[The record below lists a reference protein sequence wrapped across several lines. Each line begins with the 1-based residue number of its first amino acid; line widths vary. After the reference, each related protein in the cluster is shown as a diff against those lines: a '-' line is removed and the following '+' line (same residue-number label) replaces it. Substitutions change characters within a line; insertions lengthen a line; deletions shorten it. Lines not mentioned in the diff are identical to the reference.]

1 MKFIS
6 PDILPNH
13 PADSMP
19 EEIFSFLPLY
29 QFLIARKDEERV
41 VVREIYLALIKELD
55 RRPDLMG
62 NIDISSEPFQK
73 DSLILDMIYAIT
85 SNIVHATEDNLWALA
100 LPLSIGPFYGT
111 DFIAKLIINKKNN
124 ICNLEEQEE
133 PEHDIRRISFMYATI
148 LEKIYLYKSV
158 LSNSL
163 VLKLFNKDTNVNEY
177 YEAKIDTSFLNV
189 IAKQNLPRPDLN
201 KVEQLNTDE
210 DLIGYLTSVIPLDLF
225 RFEGFNVLTLTDITE
240 QHALS
245 IIKNTILIMDEES
258 KDICEQDI
266 SDALHTLAKT
276 SLLNFSLIPLIIL
289 NDKPVFDFGE
299 MAKTLISPL
308 LDSVDPLLEEEVY
321 QFMHH
326 PEPLLISDVS
336 AIDNVNVSPFL
347 KTVLEKTGVESIALM
362 PLFYNKQLI
371 GVIEISSKIKGALTE
386 TEMRNLKPAFP
397 FLSQLLKYAVE
408 AINNKISLVVN
419 EKFTAIQ
426 TAVAW
431 KFNEAAW
438 AYLKNKPTDQ
448 SRVEIEPVLFTHLYP
463 LYGAIDI
470 RNSSIERN
478 KALKQDL
485 DFQLNLLSDTLAVLK
500 ADLNLSILDE
510 VSYRIGKWIAV
521 QDNTHAGEH
530 LISQYLESE
539 VTPFM
544 EHVSSQYPG
553 SKAAIN
559 IYMEAIDP
567 VQGYAYKHRRELE
580 ESMEM
585 ITKTI
590 SLYLDLMN
598 QEMQKAYP
606 CYFDK
611 FRTDGIEYDIYIGQ
625 SIRPNVPFDMMYLKN
640 LRFMQL
646 SSMAGIYK
654 QLFSMLPQMPHRL
667 QTTQLIYVNSDP
679 IDISFRMD
687 EKRFDVEGGYNIR
700 YQMIKKRIDKVHVRD
715 TGERLTQPGTIA
727 IVYSG
732 NADVKEYVSY
742 IDYLRECRI
751 LAGDIEFLQLEELQ
765 GVGGLRAL
773 RIAIDV
779 EEQETGHEQ

>member
-6 PDILPNH
+6 PDTLYDRLSN
-13 PADSMP
+13 SMP
-19 EEIFSFLPLY
+19 EEVFSFMPLY
-29 QFLIARKDEERV
+29 QFLVDRQDEERV
-41 VVREIYLALIKELD
+41 VVREFYMALIKELD
-55 RRPDLMG
+55 RRPELKG
-62 NIDISSEPFQK
+62 NIDISSEPFQN
-73 DSLILDMIYAIT
+73 DSLILDMIYTIT
-85 SNIVHATEDNLWALA
+85 SNIVHASEDDLWALA
-100 LPLSIGPFYGT
+100 LPVSIGPFYGT
-111 DFIAKLIINKKNN
+111 DFIAKLIINKNNN

-133 PEHDIRRISFMYATI
+133 SEHDNRRIAFMYATI
-148 LEKIYLYKSV
+148 LEKIYLHKSV

-163 VLKLFNKDTNVNEY
+163 VLKVLNKKSNVNEY

-189 IAKQNLPRPDLN
+189 VATQDLPSLDLN
-201 KVEQLNTDE
+201 KLRQLTADNDIV
-210 DLIGYLTSVIPLDLF
+210 DYLTSVIPLDLF
-225 RFEGFNVLTLTDITE
+225 RFEGFNVFTLTDITE
-240 QHALS
+240 QHGLS
-245 IIKNTILIMDEES
+245 IIKNTILVMDKHNRE
-258 KDICEQDI
+258 IYEQDI
-266 SDALHTLAKT
+266 SAALRTLAKT
-276 SLLNFSLIPLIIL
+276 SALDFGIMPLIML
-289 NDKPVFDFGE
+289 NNKPVFDFGE
-299 MAKTLISPL
+299 LTKSLVSLHLGSGDT
-308 LDSVDPLLEEEVY
+308 LLEEEACR
-321 QFMHH
+321 FMHR
-326 PEPLLISDVS
+326 PEPLFISDVS
-336 AIDNVNVSPFL
+336 AIDNRSVSPFL
-347 KTVLEKTGVESIALM
+347 KAVFEKTKLESLALM
-362 PLFYNKQLI
+362 PLFYNNQLV
-371 GVIEISSKIKGALTE
+371 GVIEISSRVKGALTE
-386 TEMRNLKPAFP
+386 DEMRKLKPAFP

-408 AINNKISLVVN
+408 AIHNKISLVVN

-426 TAVAW
+426 SAVAW

-438 AYLKNKPTDQ
+438 AYLKNNPTDQ
-448 SRVEIEPVLFTHLYP
+448 ARVEIEPVLFPHLYP

-485 DFQLNLLSDTLAVLK
+485 DFQLNLLSDTLALLK
-500 ADLNLSILDE
+500 TDLNLSILDE

-530 LISQYLESE
+530 LISEYLESE
-539 VTPFM
+539 VTPFLK
-544 EHVSSQYPG
+544 HVRSQYPD
-553 SKAAIN
+553 SKK
-559 IYMEAIDP
+559 AIDTYLDAIDL
-567 VQGYAYKHRRELE
+567 VQGHAHQHRRELD

-625 SIRPNVPFDMMYLKN
+625 SIRPDVPFDMMYLKN

-654 QLFSMLPQMPHRL
+654 QLFSILPQMPHKL

-732 NADVKEYVSY
+732 NGEVQEYVSY
-742 IDYLRECRI
+742 IDYLRESRI
-751 LAGDIEFLQLEELQ
+751 LAGDIQFLELEELQ

-773 RIAIDV
+773 RIAINV